1 MRKVVVLAAVL
12 AIIAFAATAQATSLS
27 PGHSVSGAPITIPA
41 GSSVIKDTGSL
52 PWANIFMGLPNTGT
66 VRELVVKQPSGTLD
80 FLYQVTVKPSP
91 PNGPAAHMN
100 QIFGSSFAGWTTNV
114 GYITSGFGPLPA
126 GSIKPK
132 TVSRS
137 AGAGTTIDFIFPF
150 GHAINAGKT
159 SDIMVVET
167 NSTSFEAGT
176 IHLQNG
182 GSAGTFPGFAP
193 GPEPSSLVLL
203 ATGILGLGAYA
214 WRRRGLLAV

>member
-12 AIIAFAATAQATSLS
+12 AFIAFAATAQATPLS
-27 PGHSVSGAPITIPA
+27 PGGSVSGALISPA
-41 GSSVIKDTGSL
+41 PSGVVVADTGVLSWSNL
-52 PWANIFMGLPNTGT
+52 FNGLPNTGT
-66 VRELVVKQPSGTLD
+66 VRELVVKEAGGTYD
-80 FLYQVTVKPSP
+80 FLYQVTVNPSP

-100 QIFGSSFAGWTTNV
+100 QVFGSSFAGWTTNV

-126 GSIKPK
+126 GSIKPT
-132 TVSRS
+132 TVTRS

-150 GHAINAGKT
+150 GHAINAGQT

-167 NSTSFEAGT
+167 NSTSFEGGT